1 MPEQKENIWNNTK
14 IKFNLEDFNWN
25 EFWLKKSKEIFPQI
39 TDLSQLHKV
48 LKPFE
53 INELVHKLQSVS
65 LTTEF
70 VNKLD
75 SFCDNICSFVDEE
88 YMIQKSVNIRIVIPD
103 QVKAGRLLTFHKDG
117 WVGNGMGIKNIWI
130 PITKSFDT
138 NSLQILSSEDSDILL
153 FTITTIISVP
163 SFLEKSIENS
173 NLISFY
179 TDTNGTPQQ
188 ALELITGTDLIKVVT
203 RIKDLTGKPS
213 VVVSEQG
220 CIEIPKYSLSN
231 LSNNTQQK
239 DELYGLLLVERSE
252 ESLVPLELNETL
264 SEIALNYAYEM
275 YQEGFWCH
283 KNPTN
288 GELVGDRLSKK
299 GFPYIDT
306 GENLALSSSVR
317 SGHNSL
323 MNPESHKNTILD
335 NEFKRVGIG
344 IVSGPLGLII
354 VQIFSS

>member
-1 MPEQKENIWNNTK
+1 MNNAIETLLLSLRNIQYIELFVYLFIIFFFIYGWRK
-14 IKFNLEDFNWN
+14 GLLLQLFYLIALLLAVALSFRYSYQVGSYISSWFNSNIQL
-25 EFWLKKSKEIFPQI
+25 SEIFGGVLIFI
-39 TDLSQLHKV
+39 T
-48 LKPFE
+48 
-53 INELVHKLQSVS
+53 I
-65 LTTEF
+65 
-70 VNKLD
+70 
-75 SFCDNICSFVDEE
+75 
-88 YMIQKSVNIRIVIPD
+88 
-103 QVKAGRLLTFHKDG
+103 LTFLSFFQNFIINYQKQIDI
-117 WVGNGMGIKNIWI
+117 GNKILGA
-130 PITKSFDT
+130 SF
-138 NSLQILSSEDSDILL
+138 SLLVSNLILTLI
-153 FTITTIISVP
+153 FTTTSIISIP
-163 SFLEKSIENS
+163 SFLEDSIENS

-203 RIKDLTGKPS
+203 RIKNLTGKPS

-231 LSNNTQQK
+231 LSNNSQQK
-239 DELYGLLLVERSE
+239 DQLYELLLVERSK
-252 ESLVPLELNETL
+252 ESLVPLELSETL
-264 SEIALNYAYEM
+264 SEVALSYAYEM

-299 GFPYIDT
+299 GFPFIDI

-323 MNPESHKNTILD
+323 MNSDSHKSTILD

-344 IVSGPLGLII
+344 IVSGPVGLII